1 MDVFTDLEELS
12 TNLKK
17 LRDSIYEN
25 DIFEDPTETQ
35 EETFYKIL
43 ATLISKT
50 ESYIETFSDKNHVVA
65 ALADLQKLQNIITTD
80 DINFFTNTM
89 KERLDWYYKN
99 EKKESDGNFIAA
111 ADVVILWPLRAIA
124 ERMYRILFNKT
135 FDSRFDK
142 AFLEIDEEN

>member
-12 TNLKK
+12 ENLKK
-17 LRDSIYEN
+17 LRDSIYDN
-25 DIFEDPTETQ
+25 DIFEDPTRTQ

-43 ATLISKT
+43 STLISKT
-50 ESYIETFSDKNHVVA
+50 ELYMESFGDKNHVINA
-65 ALADLQKLQNIITTD
+65 ITDLQKLQDHITTD

-99 EKKESDGNFIAA
+99 EKKETDGNFIAA

-124 ERMYRILFNKT
+124 ERMYRLLFNKT
-135 FDSRFDK
+135 YDSKFDK
-142 AFLEIDEEN
+142 VFVVIDEN